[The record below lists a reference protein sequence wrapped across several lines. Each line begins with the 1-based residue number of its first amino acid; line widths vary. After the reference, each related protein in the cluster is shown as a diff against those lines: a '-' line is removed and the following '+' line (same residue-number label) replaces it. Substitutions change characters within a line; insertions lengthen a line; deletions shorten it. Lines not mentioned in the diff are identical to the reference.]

1 MRVTRQRR
9 ERARAVRRSRLKGR
23 IPLLATTALAVAAAG
38 TSAFAQ
44 TSQFGFEQVG
54 QTTDRGQ
61 VVSDD
66 QYIKPIGQRLVIPYG
81 KIMSSSVSP
90 DGTHLAASLT
100 DGGQVLAIV
109 DLKSYKVQ
117 QYVGNNAQSDLRIS
131 GGDVGQEGPTY
142 SPDGSQLWL
151 GRTNGYTRFT
161 VKPDGSLSDP
171 TNIGIAA
178 QGSKHALSAGLVFS
192 DDGKT
197 VYVDV
202 NGQNRVIAL
211 DAATGAVQQSWPV
224 GIAPRGMARV
234 GDKVYVSNEGGR
246 QAKPMP
252 GSLLDQV
259 SAVTASGGNPPDEAA
274 VNLKDRDPS
283 TKWLASQLTGWV
295 TYELAK
301 PAAVVHYS
309 LTSANDSPG
318 RDPKDFTLQGSNDGG
333 SWTDLDKRTGQR
345 FDSRY
350 STNSYTF
357 TNTTAYRYYR
367 LSVTANYGDPL
378 LQLSG
383 WDISD
388 STAPA
393 ETTMNSYGT
402 AVPADPFTGSS
413 TTGTVSVVDL
423 ANPTAAA
430 ASIVVGLHPTSV
442 YAKNGAVFVT
452 NTATD
457 NVSVIDASKGKVVQT
472 IATQPWPE
480 ASAGYEPTAVNLTDD
495 GHLLVT
501 LGRANAIAVYRYKS
515 PLEPVSYIGLLPT
528 DYFPSAITTAGDNV
542 VVSNTRGVDA
552 RRDTTAAGH
561 STHDTTSSLTKFQLP
576 DDQAIRKYTKTV
588 FDQNGWTKGSAQV
601 ATDKG
606 HRNPVP
612 VPAKLGAPSTIKHVF
627 LIVKENRT
635 YDQVYGDIPAGNG
648 NPALT
653 QYGENVTPNQH
664 ALAKQFG
671 LYDNTYDIGTNSA
684 EGHSWLMQADN
695 PEYTESTAG
704 EYQRSYDSYN
714 DVLGHQK
721 SGFIWTGAE
730 AAGKTARDF
739 GEYQMQQNNKPSSAN
754 WQNLYCDTKTMAAN
768 PAQNTAYPMYSNV
781 DIPSLSS
788 ISVHGYPGGDLSI
801 PDIYRYEIWKRD
813 FERNGPA
820 NLNMFWFPND
830 HTGGPTT
837 GPAQVADNDLAV
849 GKVVDTI
856 SHSKY
861 WKDSAIFVV
870 EDDSQAGV
878 DHVDGHRAPIQIIS
892 PWAQHGAVDSRYYTQ
907 ITMIRTIEQILG
919 IHPMNQKDSA
929 ATPMRTAFTNKPDY
943 TPFTALP
950 NRTPLTQGLSTLPSC
965 GADTPA
971 AQDPNAA
978 PAPTGKV
985 PAAEQAVAAKWE
997 AWKLAQPFT
1006 GPSAKVDSAHPE
1018 QMNRFSWYEAHGFA
1032 KPYPG
1037 DTKLY
1042 TPGEVPGAY
1051 IPGSD
1056 SDG

>member
-1 MRVTRQRR
+1 MQVTRQRVVK
-9 ERARAVRRSRLKGR
+9 APQGLFRRFTGGR
-23 IPLLATTALAVAAAG
+23 IRLVAVGAAALAIASAG
-38 TSAFAQ
+38 VSYAST
-44 TSQFGFEQVG
+44 TQFGTQQVG
-54 QTTDRGQ
+54 QTTDQGQ

-66 QYIKPIGQRLVIPYG
+66 QYIKPIGRRLVIPNG

-109 DLKSYKVQ
+109 DLKNYKVQ
-117 QYVGNNAQSDLRIS
+117 QYVGDNAQSDLRIS

-151 GRTNGYTRFT
+151 GRIDGYTKFT
-161 VKPDGSLSDP
+161 VNSDGSLADP
-171 TNIGIAA
+171 TNISIAA
-178 QGSKHALSAGLVFS
+178 QGSKHALSAEPVFS
-192 DDGKT
+192 ADGKT
-197 VYVDV
+197 VYVAV
-202 NGQNRVIAL
+202 NGQNRVVAL
-211 DAATGAVQQSWPV
+211 DAATGAIQQSWTV
-224 GIAPRGMARV
+224 GTAPRGMVKV
-234 GDKVYVSNEGGR
+234 GNRLYVGNEGGR
-246 QAKPMP
+246 PAKPMP

-259 SAVTASGGNPPDEAA
+259 GTVTASGENPPNEVA
-274 VNLKDRDPS
+274 VNLKDHDPS
-283 TKWLASQLTGWV
+283 TKWLARQPTGWV
-295 TYELAK
+295 TYQLAK
-301 PAAVVHYS
+301 PEAVVQYS

-318 RDPKDFTLQGSNDGG
+318 RDPKDFTLQGSNDG
-333 SWTDLDKRTGQR
+333 SAWTDLDKRTGQR

-350 STNSYTF
+350 LTNSYTF
-357 TNTTAYRYYR
+357 DNTTAYRYYR
-367 LSVTANYGDPL
+367 LNVTANYGDSL

-388 STAPA
+388 STARA

-402 AVPADPFTGSS
+402 QVPADPFTGSS
-413 TTGTVSVVDL
+413 TTGTVSVIDL

-430 ASIVVGLHPTSV
+430 ASIDVGLHPTSV
-442 YAKNGAVFVT
+442 YARNGAVFVT
-452 NTATD
+452 NTASD
-457 NVSVIDASKGKVVQT
+457 NVSVIDTAKDKVVQT

-480 ASAGYEPTAVNLTDD
+480 ASVGYEPTAVTLTDD

-501 LGRANAIAVYRYKS
+501 LGRANAVAVYRYTK
-515 PLEPVSYIGLLPT
+515 PLEPVGYIGLLPT
-528 DYFPSAITTAGDNV
+528 DYFPSEVTTAGDDV
-542 VVSNTRGVDA
+542 VISNTRGIDA
-552 RRDTTAAGH
+552 LRNTSRH
-561 STHDTTSSLTKFQLP
+561 STHDTTSSLTRFALP
-576 DDQAIRKYTKTV
+576 SDGAIRTYTEQV
-588 FDQNGWTKGSAQV
+588 FKQNGWTPDSVRYAKG
-601 ATDKG
+601 KG
-606 HRNPVP
+606 AKPVP
-612 VPAKLGAPSTIKHVF
+612 VPVKLGDPSVIKHVF
-627 LIVKENRT
+627 LLVKENRT
-635 YDQVYGDIPAGNG
+635 YDQVYGDMPEGNG
-648 NPALT
+648 DPTLT
-653 QYGENVTPNQH
+653 EYGENVTPNQH

-684 EGHSWLMQADN
+684 EGHSWLMQADD
-695 PEYTESTAG
+695 PEYTESSAG
-704 EYQRSYDSYN
+704 EYTRSYDSYN

-739 GEYQMQQNNKPSSAN
+739 GEYQMQSNNKPSSAS
-754 WQNLYCDTKTMAAN
+754 WQNLYCDTRNMAAN

-781 DIPSLSS
+781 DIPSLDD

-813 FERNGPA
+813 FAKNGPA

-830 HTGGPTT
+830 HTGGGPT

-861 WKDSAIFVV
+861 WKDSAIFVL
-870 EDDSQAGV
+870 EDDSQAGI

-892 PWAQHGAVDSRYYTQ
+892 PWAQHGTVDSHYYSQ
-907 ITMIRTIEQILG
+907 IAVIRTIEQILG

-929 ATPMRTAFTNKPDY
+929 ATPMRAAFTNKPDD

-950 NRTPLTQGLSTLPSC
+950 NRTSLTQGLSTQPTC
-965 GADTPA
+965 GADIPA
-971 AQDPNAA
+971 AQNPNAA

-985 PAAEQAVAAKWE
+985 PAADQAVAAKWE
-997 AWKLAQPFT
+997 AWKSKQPFN
-1006 GPSAKVDSAHPE
+1006 GPNAKVDSAPPE
-1018 QMNRFSWYEAHGFA
+1018 QMNRFSWYEAHGFT

-1037 DTKLY
+1037 DTKIY
-1042 TPGEVPGAY
+1042 APDQVPGAY